1 MKLLQLLPFSRVS
14 SERLLEILRAS
25 YWFVPGLLMLF
36 AVMLATALLAVDR
49 ALALA
54 EHDLPVWLAVGSVDS
69 ARSILG
75 TQASSMITIASLT
88 FSLTVVAL
96 TLAASQFGPR
106 LIYNFM
112 RDRSTQIVL
121 GVFLGGFVYSLLV
134 LRAIGSVGSNGEVP
148 HLAILTGLLLSLLS
162 AGVLVFFIHHLAES
176 LQVNTL
182 IARVSEELGD
192 MIERFFPS
200 AELAAATRDEREPP
214 ELAWP
219 LTADRSGTLQAID
232 LVRLGEVVSE
242 AELRLRMRVRPGDHL
257 LESTVVL
264 HSDVALGTELQARIR
279 SCLLIGRRRTQVQD
293 IEFGFHQLVEI
304 ALRALSPSIN
314 DPYTA
319 LACIDEL
326 GKALALVLQRG
337 ELPRT
342 AAVDDGL
349 VRIWLDSTS
358 FPRIAH
364 AAFDPIRQQGVA
376 HPTVT
381 IRLLETIGQLGPV
394 ARREEDRENLLLQ
407 AQLVL
412 ETGLPGAPTE
422 HDGEIIRARYERTC
436 RSIGLAGSVPGCDAA
451 TDGRPRHAGGE
462 SS

>member
-1 MKLLQLLPFSRVS
+1 MKLLYLLPFSRAG
-14 SERLLEILRAS
+14 SERLLDILRAS

-36 AVMLATALLAVDR
+36 AVMLATALLAIDR

-75 TQASSMITIASLT
+75 TQASSLITIASLT

-112 RDRSTQIVL
+112 RDRSTQVVL

-134 LRAIGSVGSNGEVP
+134 LRAVGSVGTDGEVP

-176 LQVNTL
+176 LQANTL
-182 IARVSEELGD
+182 IARVSDDLSG
-192 MIERFFPS
+192 MIERFFPP
-200 AELAAATRDEREPP
+200 AEDATATRDEREPP
-214 ELAWP
+214 ELGWSLA
-219 LTADRSGTLQAID
+219 AGHSGTLQAID
-232 LVRLGEVVSE
+232 LPRLSEVVTE
-242 AELRLRMRVRPGDHL
+242 AKLRLRLHVRPGDHL
-257 LESTVVL
+257 LESTEVL
-264 HSDVALGTELQARIR
+264 RSDIALGTVLQTRIR
-279 SCLLIGRRRTQVQD
+279 SCLLIGRRRTLVQD

-304 ALRALSPSIN
+304 ALRALSPGIN

-342 AAVDDGL
+342 AAVDEGQ

-364 AAFDPIRQQGVA
+364 AAFDPIRQQSVS
-376 HPTVT
+376 HPAVT
-381 IRLLETIGQLGPV
+381 IRLLETISQIAPV

-407 AQLVL
+407 AQLML
-412 ETGLPGAPTE
+412 ETGLPGAPTGY
-422 HDGEIIRARYERTC
+422 DGEIIRARYAQAC
-436 RSIGLAGSVPGCDAA
+436 RSIGLEGTARGCDAA
-451 TDGRPRHAGGE
+451 TDGRQRHAGGE